1 MRTGC
6 FETAKSAGQTN
17 DNPVRSPR
25 SKALAA
31 EKSSGSFAAASLS
44 RESLDNGVHA
54 KAAESLARLHRSPG
68 QALDEP
74 TQRRMAP
81 YFGDLSHVRIHA
93 DRDAAESAEALQA
106 AAYTWKHN
114 VVFAP
119 GRFRPATPEG
129 TTLLMHELVHV
140 AQQRTASDRSLP
152 EVAPRDGLLE
162 ANTRAVLAGHADIA
176 SAPRAMIQRQS
187 LVDPLPPVS
196 LVRPK
201 MRPSVLPQHLG
212 FHLLPDDKQNIHNL
226 LLAGHLAVGPYLNP
240 QFEGVDTTLDAITDR
255 ARSLVLPIVPR
266 EEVSTFVRGEFLAVL
281 VQTRELPPLPVLPFT
296 LPPDP
301 LTTVPAAPGASQTP
315 DILKDWQAA
324 AGGQWTYHIHHA
336 GPQTSKS
343 LQVQFTHGSG
353 AVQEV
358 FQYQVDAL
366 TGVAQPM
373 AGLQLQG
380 VKQRTVH
387 GVLLQ
392 GSVFLQLML
401 GATQAPGE
409 ISGDVTIQIQGGLQG
424 TATFGKISVALQL
437 GLSLT
442 VQGTEKPAF
451 DFNVAP
457 QAGNPDSPGVIS
469 DSEGHQFFGLKA
481 RF

>member
-1 MRTGC
+1 MKAGC

-17 DNPVRSPR
+17 DGPVHSPR
-25 SKALAA
+25 GKALAA
-31 EKSSGSFAAASLS
+31 EKASGSFAAASLS
-44 RESLDNGVHA
+44 REGLDHGVHA
-54 KAAESLARLHRSPG
+54 KAAESLSHLYRSPG
-68 QALDEP
+68 QPLDEE

-81 YFGDLSHVRIHA
+81 FFGDLSRVRIHA
-93 DRDAAESAEALQA
+93 DHDAAESAEALQA

-140 AQQRTASDRSLP
+140 AQQRAAADRALP
-152 EVAPRDGLLE
+152 EIAPRDGALE
-162 ANTRAVLAGHADIA
+162 ANTRAVLAGRADIA
-176 SAPRAMIQRQS
+176 SAPRALIQRQS

-201 MRPSVLPQHLG
+201 TRPSVMPQHLG
-212 FHLLPDDKQNIHNL
+212 FHLLPDDKQNIRNL
-226 LLAGHLAVGPYLNP
+226 LLAGHFAVGPYLNP
-240 QFEGVDTTLDAITDR
+240 QFEGMDTTLDAITDR
-255 ARSLVLPIVPR
+255 ARTLVLPIVPR
-266 EEVSTFVRGEFLAVL
+266 EEVSAFVRGQFLAVL

-301 LTTVPAAPGASQTP
+301 LTTVPGDPAASATP

-324 AGGQWTYHIHHA
+324 VGGQWTYHIRHTQ
-336 GPQTSKS
+336 PQTSTS

-366 TGVAQPM
+366 TGAAQPM
-373 AGLQLQG
+373 AGVQLQKM
-380 VKQRTVH
+380 KQKTVH
-387 GVLLQ
+387 GIVLQ
-392 GSVFLQLML
+392 GSIFLQLML
-401 GATQAPGE
+401 GLTQAPGE
-409 ISGDVTIQIQGGLQG
+409 LSGDVTFQIQGGLQG

-437 GLSLT
+437 GMSLT
-442 VQGTEKPAF
+442 LQGAQNPAF

-457 QAGNPDSPGVIS
+457 QAGNPDTPGVIS
-469 DSEGHQFFGLKA
+469 DPQGHQFFGLTA